1 MADQLR
7 EFTREEL
14 QEFDGTEGRPA
25 YLVFQGRVIDVTA
38 SKLWPHGRHMATHL
52 AGGDLTLE
60 IDAAPH
66 GPEMLEKFPQ
76 VGILK
81 GEDAAAKAIPEFLS
95 RLFHYIPLLRRHPHP
110 MVVHFPIALMMATT
124 GFNLLYLLTGDPSFE
139 TTAWHCLWGGVL
151 FIPVAMVTGLAT
163 WWLNYETAWLRQVK
177 IKLALSPILLAVA
190 LVALTW
196 RYFNPDIM
204 IFWRSGSLVYLGLIL
219 SLTPL
224 VGTIGWYGGTLSF
237 PIEK

>member
-1 MADQLR
+1 VADQLR

-14 QEFDGTEGRPA
+14 QELDGTEGKPA
-25 YLVFQGRVIDVTA
+25 YLVFQGRVIDVSA
-38 SKLWPHGRHMATHL
+38 SKHWLHGRHMAAHR
-52 AGGDLTLE
+52 AGGDLTPE

-66 GPEMLEKFPQ
+66 GPEMLERFPQ

-81 GEDAAAKAIPEFLS
+81 AEEAVGKKTPEYLS
-95 RLFHYIPLLRRHPHP
+95 RLFHYVPLLRRHPHP
-110 MVVHFPIALMMATT
+110 MVVHFPIVLMMATT
-124 GFNLLYLLTGDPSFE
+124 GFNLLYLLTGDQSFE
-139 TTAWHCLWGGVL
+139 ITAWHCLWGGVL
-151 FIPVAMVTGLAT
+151 FTPVAMITGLIT

-177 IKLALSPILLAVA
+177 IKLALSPILLVVA
-190 LVALTW
+190 LAALTW
-196 RYFNPDIM
+196 RSFSPDIM
-204 IFWRSGSLVYLGLIL
+204 ISWRSASLVYLGLIL